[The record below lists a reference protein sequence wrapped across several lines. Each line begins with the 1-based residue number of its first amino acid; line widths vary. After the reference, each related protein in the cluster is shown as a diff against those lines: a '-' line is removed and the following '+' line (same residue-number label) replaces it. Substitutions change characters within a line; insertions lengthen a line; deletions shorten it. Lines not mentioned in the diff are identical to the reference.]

1 MGTVVEFLLDHYF
14 LMVAIILV
22 LILALIGYMVESSKK
37 SKERVESQSAVSE
50 EIPLVE
56 NVNLGSV
63 SEVKSESTENVNIPS
78 PIELGTP
85 KPTEPS
91 PIELAKK

>member
-1 MGTVVEFLLDHYF
+1 MGTIVEFLLDHYF
-14 LMVAIILV
+14 LMVTIIIV
-22 LILALIGYMVESSKK
+22 VILAIIGYMVESSKK
-37 SKERVESQSAVSE
+37 GKEQPASQNTGST

-56 NVNLGSV
+56 SVNLNTVSEAKRESTPNVNS
-63 SEVKSESTENVNIPS
+63 PS

-85 KPTEPS
+85 KPAEQS